1 MPMPTERPINY
12 ETFRLLQLVQYI
24 FREEEEEE
32 EEEEKT
38 RCQIRSG
45 VGASAL
51 LL

>member
-32 EEEEKT
+32 KT